1 MSFIEFLECLDGEE
15 EQMSGRLLLLNLLLQ
30 ALNLPDLV
38 SHDLVH
44 VVNVVAP
51 PLPGLSEENRSFKKN
66 IYKNHTIDKIY
77 YNKYINIRF

>member
-51 PLPGLSEENRSFKKN
+51 PLPGLSEENRSLKKYTKKHV
-66 IYKNHTIDKIY
+66 IET
-77 YNKYINIRF
+77 KY